1 MIILCSYKNELKG
14 LIEMDQ
20 PSVFNKLIKTFQ
32 INNQQLAFGSYAAE
46 LSFYV
51 IWALVPLM
59 LALSNIIAILPFS
72 EAQIIDT
79 IQLALPDEVEVA
91 IIPLLETYLTGTSS
105 GLFSLSLI
113 ISLWPAS
120 NVFNTMQRVLNTIYK
135 TVPRKNFFIARL
147 FAYVF
152 TLLIVIALVTFTFA
166 LVFGETIIDYIQEV
180 FGIQFFLLEFF
191 VNQGWILGLLGIFIL
206 LIGIYQFMPNVKWP
220 IKYAIPGT
228 VFALLGFTLVS
239 QLFNVYMRFAG
250 GNVGGGTIGVF
261 MVAIIWLYLNAMVIS
276 IGAYI
281 NVFYHD
287 FKEKSYWQLVEETS
301 KYQSFVSYSDNFRQA
316 NSNQFELTNKIYKN
330 FTNKQ

>member
-1 MIILCSYKNELKG
+1 MGVSAVNACIIKYYCY
-14 LIEMDQ
+14 
-20 PSVFNKLIKTFQ
+20 TT
-32 INNQQLAFGSYAAE
+32 
-46 LSFYV
+46 
-51 IWALVPLM
+51 
-59 LALSNIIAILPFS
+59 FS

-180 FGIQFFLLEFF
+180 FGIQFFLLEF
-191 VNQGWILGLLGIFIL
+191 L
-206 LIGIYQFMPNVKWP
+206 
-220 IKYAIPGT
+220 
-228 VFALLGFTLVS
+228 
-239 QLFNVYMRFAG
+239 
-250 GNVGGGTIGVF
+250 
-261 MVAIIWLYLNAMVIS
+261 
-276 IGAYI
+276 
-281 NVFYHD
+281 
-287 FKEKSYWQLVEETS
+287 
-301 KYQSFVSYSDNFRQA
+301 
-316 NSNQFELTNKIYKN
+316 
-330 FTNKQ
+330 

>member
-1 MIILCSYKNELKG
+1 
-14 LIEMDQ
+14 
-20 PSVFNKLIKTFQ
+20 
-32 INNQQLAFGSYAAE
+32 

-152 TLLIVIALVTFTFA
+152 TLLIVIALVTFTFS
-166 LVFGETIIDYIQEV
+166 LVFGETIIDYIQVV
-180 FGIQFFLLEFF
+180 FVIQFFVFYFF
-191 VNQGWILGLLGIFIL
+191 VYF
-206 LIGIYQFMPNVKWP
+206 
-220 IKYAIPGT
+220 
-228 VFALLGFTLVS
+228 S
-239 QLFNVYMRFAG
+239 LF
-250 GNVGGGTIGVF
+250 
-261 MVAIIWLYLNAMVIS
+261 
-276 IGAYI
+276 
-281 NVFYHD
+281 
-287 FKEKSYWQLVEETS
+287 
-301 KYQSFVSYSDNFRQA
+301 FVSFGDIIIDYIQ
-316 NSNQFELTNKIYKN
+316 
-330 FTNKQ
+330 

>member
-1 MIILCSYKNELKG
+1 
-14 LIEMDQ
+14 MDQ
-20 PSVFNKLIKTFQ
+20 PSVFKRLIKTFRA
-32 INNQQLAFGSYAAE
+32 NDEQLAFGSYAAE

-72 EAQIIDT
+72 EAEIINA
-79 IQLALPDEVEVA
+79 IQMALPDEVEVA
-91 IIPLLETYLTGTSS
+91 IIPLLESYLTGTSS
-105 GLFSLSLI
+105 GIFSLGLI

-120 NVFNTMQRVLNTIYK
+120 NVFNTFQRVLNTIYK
-135 TVPRKNFFIARL
+135 TEPRKNFFIARL

-152 TLLIVIALVTFTFA
+152 TLVIVIALVIFTFG

-180 FGIQFFLLEFF
+180 FGIQFFLLDFL
-191 VNQGWILGLLGIFIL
+191 VNQGWILGILGIFIL
-206 LIGIYQFMPNVKWP
+206 LIGIYQFMPNVQWP

-228 VFALLGFTLVS
+228 VFAILGFILVS

-261 MVAIIWLYLNAMVIS
+261 MVAIIWLYLNAMVIAL
-276 IGAYI
+276 GAYI

-287 FKEKSYWQLVEETS
+287 FKEKSYWQLVEETTS
-301 KYQSFVSYSDNFRQA
+301 YQTFVSYSDNFKK
-316 NSNQFELTNKIYKN
+316 SDSPKSGLTNKIYKD
-330 FTNKQ
+330 FTNQATKKGEINDIH